1 MDNFYKFYVFNYF
14 LLKTV
19 EAKEI
24 RNSLRNNKEKIL
36 SKEELIIKNIQK
48 DKKLNNKD
56 ELLKRIK
63 KYATTNDRKIIIN
76 SIVYKRD
83 AYQMALIKKYRNFEC
98 QFCFTK
104 ILKKD
109 GNYYIEA
116 CHIIPKSKGGSD
128 ELNNILILCP
138 NCHKLFDL
146 GDRREI
152 LHNNKKY
159 IVEINKKIYEIKF

>member
-63 KYATTNDRKIIIN
+63 KCETTNDRKIIIN

-83 AYQMALIKKYRNFEC
+83 AYQMALIK
-98 QFCFTK
+98 
-104 ILKKD
+104 
-109 GNYYIEA
+109 
-116 CHIIPKSKGGSD
+116 
-128 ELNNILILCP
+128 NI
-138 NCHKLFDL
+138 
-146 GDRREI
+146 EI
-152 LHNNKKY
+152 LNVNFVLLKY
-159 IVEINKKIYEIKF
+159 